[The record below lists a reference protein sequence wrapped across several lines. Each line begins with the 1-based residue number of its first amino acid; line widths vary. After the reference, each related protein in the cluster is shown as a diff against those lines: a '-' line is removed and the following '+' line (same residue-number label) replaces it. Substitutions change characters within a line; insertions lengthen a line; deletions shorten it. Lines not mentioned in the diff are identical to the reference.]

1 MSVDSVLTHKGET
14 LPVAEW
20 ARRVGLKDKTIYMR
34 IRMGWSVDRILERP
48 LQKMRL
54 MAVEKGSGKS
64 KKDDAARAEDRR
76 QIREW
81 HRTQPAEVDERREE
95 GDIL

>member
-14 LPVAEW
+14 LPIAEW
-20 ARRVGLKDKTIYMR
+20 ARRTGIKDKTIYMR
-34 IRMGWSVDRILERP
+34 IREGWTVQDALEKP
-48 LQKMRL
+48 LQKKLFARDPT
-54 MAVEKGSGKS
+54 
-64 KKDDAARAEDRR
+64 KKNRKADEARAEERE

-81 HRTQPAEVDERREE
+81 ARTQPAEVDERREE